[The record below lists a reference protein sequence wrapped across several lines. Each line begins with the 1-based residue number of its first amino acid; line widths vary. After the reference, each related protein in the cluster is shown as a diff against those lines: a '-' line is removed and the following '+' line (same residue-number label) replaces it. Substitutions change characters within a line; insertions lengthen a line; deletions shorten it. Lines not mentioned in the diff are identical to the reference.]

1 MNQWIPDLTHRHG
14 SLHATLVE
22 ALEDAIR
29 SGVFRE
35 GERLP
40 SQRLLAD
47 QLSIHVNTVNR
58 AFVEIARRGLVVG
71 KLGVERLCCRR
82 RARGRSPKCRSG
94 E

>member
-1 MNQWIPDLTHRHG
+1 MNRWIPDITHRHG

-22 ALEDAIR
+22 ALENAIR

-40 SQRLLAD
+40 AQRLLAD

-58 AFVEIARRGLVVG
+58 AFMEIARRGLVVG
-71 KLGVERLCCRR
+71 RTRRGTVVLPSSRKRLD
-82 RARGRSPKCRSG
+82 ANASKG
-94 E
+94 

>member
-58 AFVEIARRGLVVG
+58 AFVEAARRGLVVG
-71 KLGVERLCCRR
+71 KTRR
-82 RARGRSPKCRSG
+82 GTVVLSASRKRPDSKLPKR
-94 E
+94 

>member
-29 SGVFRE
+29 SGVLRE

-58 AFVEIARRGLVVG
+58 AFVEVARRGLVVG
-71 KLGVERLCCRR
+71 KTRR
-82 RARGRSPKCRSG
+82 GTVVLASSRKRPDSKVSKR
-94 E
+94 